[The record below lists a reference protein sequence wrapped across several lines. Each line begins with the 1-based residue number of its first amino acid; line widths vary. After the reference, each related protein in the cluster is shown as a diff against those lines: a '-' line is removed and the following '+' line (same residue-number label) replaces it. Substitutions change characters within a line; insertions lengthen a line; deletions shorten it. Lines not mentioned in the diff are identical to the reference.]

1 MAEVFRFPDH
11 VPIPPTTAKKSRTS
25 CQYCIVGCGYDVY
38 VWPTDVAEGG
48 LKASE
53 NALGVDL
60 PATALSGQWISP
72 GMYNRTNFQDGR
84 SYNIVIIPDKDYA
97 VNHGNHSIR
106 GGTNAQ
112 GIWSP
117 YGPTADRL
125 MAPLLKVGGAQQPIS
140 WDAALTLASGV
151 LKHAV
156 SKYGPQGTAFRMYAY
171 QWFEN
176 TYAITK
182 LYFKEIGTPNG
193 AIHNRASFGGETTA
207 LEDTG
212 TSTWNIAYEDA
223 EKADVVFEVGAGGY
237 ENQTVF
243 FTQHVMGH
251 GAKLIVQDPRKIID
265 ASYAVA
271 NGGLHLALKPGTD
284 AVLLNAIARVIVDN
298 NWQDSAFVNQYM
310 VSSQADIQAETSN
323 WRRQHFG
330 MTFAAYQKMLQ
341 NSLYE
346 TANAAQFTGVS
357 ASQIQQVAQL
367 IAKPNASGQRPKT
380 LFMFEKGLIWGIN
393 YQNVSA
399 LANLALLVGSIGLEG
414 RGISRSGGHQEGFAS
429 PVGYP
434 MQNATDTGL
443 FGEKIPNYI
452 DAHMEKGE
460 VKVYHVIGA
469 NPLGMTNSS
478 QHFREVLAKLLAHGP
493 TVESADTAAALAAL
507 VARMDS
513 GGIVL
518 IAQDIYPNLTTENA
532 DLVLPAAAWG
542 EMDGTRINGERRTRL
557 YEKFMDPPGQAM
569 PDWMIIAQI
578 AQRMGFSGFDW
589 KSEEEIFTELAPN
602 AEYDAS
608 AIVKYA
614 AAKGSTPYTVLRALP
629 SGIQLPAQIVNGQL
643 VGTPRLFADRKFGTT
658 SGKAMFINSDWT
670 GLPAQVYEQLQ
681 PQGDEF
687 WVINGRVDELWQTMY
702 THKRVPY
709 ILERWPSNHVEINPA
724 DASRLGVASGDIIS
738 IASDRVYTQQSGT
751 FDTGSFTAVAYVS
764 DIVPVG
770 VVFTNFAYPDQWM
783 NSISPRWMHPANPVP
798 PYKLAR
804 AKLTRLGTSDLASR
818 MSFAPR
824 NLAV

>member
-1 MAEVFRFPDH
+1 MAEVFRFADH

-25 CQYCIVGCGYDVY
+25 CQYCIVGCGYTVY
-38 VWPTDVAEGG
+38 VWPTDVPEGG
-48 LKASE
+48 LKASQ

-60 PATALSGQWISP
+60 PAAALSGQWISP
-72 GMYNRTNFQDGR
+72 GMYNRTTFQDGR
-84 SYNIVIIPDKDYA
+84 SYNIVIVPDKDYA

-117 YGPTADRL
+117 FGPTADRL
-125 MAPLLKVGGAQQPIS
+125 TAPLLKVGGAQQPIS
-140 WDAALTLASGV
+140 WDAALTIASGV

-156 SKYGPQGTAFRMYAY
+156 TRYGPQGTAFRMYAY

-182 LYFKEIGTPNG
+182 LYFQNIQTPNG

-207 LEDTG
+207 LGDTG
-212 TSTWNIAYEDA
+212 LDTWNISYTDA
-223 EKADVVFEVGAGGY
+223 EKADIVFEVGAGGY

-251 GAKLIVQDPRKIID
+251 NAKLIVQDPRKTID
-265 ASYAVA
+265 AAYAEK
-271 NGGLHLALKPGTD
+271 NGGLFLQLKPGTD
-284 AVLLNAIARVIVDN
+284 AVLLNAIARVILDN
-298 NWQDSAFVNQYM
+298 GWQDTSFINQYM
-310 VSSQADIQAETSN
+310 ISSRSDIQSTDN
-323 WRRQHFG
+323 WRQQHFG
-330 MTFAAYQKMLQ
+330 MALADYQQMLQ
-341 NSLYE
+341 QPIYE
-346 TANAAQFTGVS
+346 VNNAAQFTGVS
-357 ASQIQQVAQL
+357 ASQIQQAAQL
-367 IAKPNASGQRPKT
+367 IAKPGAGGQRPKV

-393 YQNVSA
+393 YQNVAA
-399 LANLALLVGSIGLEG
+399 LANLALLVGSIGQVG
-414 RGISRSGGHQEGFAS
+414 RGISRSGGHQEGFSS

-434 MQNATDTGL
+434 IQNATDIGL
-443 FGEKIPNYI
+443 FNQKIPNYI

-469 NPLGMTNSS
+469 NPAGMTNSS

-493 TVESADTAAALAAL
+493 TVESADTATALAAL
-507 VARMDS
+507 IARMDS
-513 GGIVL
+513 GGMVL
-518 IAQDIYPNLTTENA
+518 IAQDIYPNLTTEMA

-542 EMDGTRINGERRTRL
+542 EMNGTRINGERRTRL
-557 YEKFMDPPGQAM
+557 YEQFMDAPGQAM
-569 PDWMIIAQI
+569 RDWWIIAQI
-578 AQRMGFSGFDW
+578 AQRLGYSGFGWQTD
-589 KSEEEIFTELAPN
+589 EDVFTELAPN

-608 AIVKYA
+608 GIVEYA
-614 AAKGSTPYTVLRALP
+614 KAKGTTPYAVLRGLQ
-629 SGIQLPAQIVNGQL
+629 SGIQLPAKFVNGQL
-643 VGTPRLFADRKFGTT
+643 VGTTRLFEDFKFGSA

-670 GLPAQVYEQLQ
+670 GLASQVYAQLQ

-702 THKRVPY
+702 THKRVPF
-709 ILERWPSNHVEINPA
+709 ILERWPTNHVEINPA
-724 DASRLGVASGDIIS
+724 DAARLGVQSGDMIS
-738 IASDRVYTQQSGT
+738 LASDRVVTQQSGT
-751 FDTGSFTAVAYVS
+751 FDKGSFTAVAYVS
-764 DIVPVG
+764 DIVPAG

-804 AKLTRLGTSDLASR
+804 ARLTRLGTTDFTQR
-818 MSFAPR
+818 MTFAPR

>member
-38 VWPTDVAEGG
+38 VWPTDVPEGG
-48 LKASE
+48 IKASQ

-60 PATALSGQWISP
+60 PAAALSGQWISP
-72 GMYNRTNFQDGR
+72 GMYNRTVFQDGR
-84 SYNIVIIPDKDYA
+84 SYNIVIVPDKGYE
-97 VNHGNHSIR
+97 VNMGNHSIR

-125 MAPLLKVGGAQQPIS
+125 VAPLLKVGGAQQPIS
-140 WDAALTLASGV
+140 WDAALTIASGV

-156 SKYGPQGTAFRMYAY
+156 SKYGPQGAAFRMYAY

-176 TYAITK
+176 TYSITK

-207 LEDTG
+207 LGDTG
-212 TSTWNIAYEDA
+212 LDTWNIAYVDA

-243 FTQHVMGH
+243 FTQHVMNH
-251 GAKLIVQDPRKIID
+251 GATLIVQDPRKIID
-265 ASYAVA
+265 AAYAEK
-271 NGGLHLALKPGTD
+271 NSGLHLQLKPGTD

-298 NWQDSAFVNQYM
+298 NWQDTNFV
-310 VSSQADIQAETSN
+310 SQFIIASKTDITAQDN
-323 WRRQHFG
+323 WRQQHFG
-330 MTFAAYQKMLQ
+330 MAFSDYQKMLQ
-341 NSLYE
+341 KPLYD

-357 ASQIQQVAQL
+357 ADQIQKAAAL
-367 IAKPNASGQRPKT
+367 IAKPKANGQRPKT

-393 YQNVSA
+393 YENVAA
-399 LANLALLVGSIGLEG
+399 LANLALLIGSIGKEG
-414 RGISRSGGHQEGFAS
+414 QGISRSGGHQEGFSS

-469 NPLGMTNSS
+469 NPAGMTNSS

-493 TVESADTAAALAAL
+493 TVESADTSAALAAL
-507 VARMDS
+507 TARMDS
-513 GGIVL
+513 GGMVL
-518 IAQDIYPNLTTENA
+518 IAQDIYPNLTTEMA

-542 EMDGTRINGERRTRL
+542 EMNGVRINGERRARL
-557 YEKFMDPPGQAM
+557 YEQFMDAPGQAM
-569 PDWMIIAQI
+569 RDWWIIAQI

-589 KSEEEIFTELAPN
+589 KTDEDVFTELAPN
-602 AEYDAS
+602 AQYDAS
-608 AIVKYA
+608 GIVQYA
-614 AAKGSTPYTVLRALP
+614 ASIGKSPYTVLRGLQ
-629 SGIQLPAQIVNGQL
+629 SGIQLPAKFENGQL
-643 VGTPRLFADRKFGTT
+643 VGTTRLFEDRKFGTT

-670 GLPAQVYEQLQ
+670 GLPAQVYAQLQ

-709 ILERWPSNHVEINPA
+709 ILERWPSNHVEINPT
-724 DASRLGVASGDIIS
+724 DAASLGVQSGDMIS
-738 IASDRVYTQQSGT
+738 LASNRVVTQQPGT

-764 DIVPVG
+764 DIVPQG

-798 PYKLAR
+798 PYKLSRAR
-804 AKLTRLGTSDLASR
+804 LTRIGSTDLASR

-824 NLAV
+824 NLA

>member
-25 CQYCIVGCGYDVY
+25 CQYCIVGCGYMVY
-38 VWPTDVAEGG
+38 VWPTDVPEGG

-72 GMYNRTNFQDGR
+72 GMYNRTVFQDGR
-84 SYNIVIIPDKDYA
+84 SYNIVIIPDKGYA
-97 VNHGNHSIR
+97 VNQGNHSIR

-117 YGPTADRL
+117 FGPTADRL
-125 MAPLLKVGGAQQPIS
+125 TAPLLKVGDAQQPIS
-140 WDAALTLASGV
+140 WDAALTIASGV

-182 LYFKEIGTPNG
+182 LYFQEIQTPNG

-223 EKADVVFEVGAGGY
+223 EKADIVFEVGAGGY

-243 FTQHVMGH
+243 FTQHVMNH

-265 ASYAVA
+265 AAYAEK
-271 NGGLHLALKPGTD
+271 NGGLHLQLKPGTD

-298 NWQDSAFVNQYM
+298 SWQDTNFISQYM
-310 VSSQADIQAETSN
+310 IASKADISSQDS
-323 WRRQHFG
+323 WRQQHFG
-330 MTFAAYQKMLQ
+330 MAFADYQKMLQ
-341 NSLYE
+341 NPLYE
-346 TANAAQFTGVS
+346 AANAAQFTGVS
-357 ASQIQQVAQL
+357 ADQIQMAAQL
-367 IAKPNASGQRPKT
+367 IAKPNTNGQRPKT

-399 LANLALLVGSIGLEG
+399 LANLALLVGSIGQVG

-434 MQNATDTGL
+434 IKHATDTGL

-469 NPLGMTNSS
+469 NPLGMTNSA
-478 QHFREVLAKLLAHGP
+478 QHFREMLIQKLAHAP
-493 TVESADTAAALAAL
+493 IVDSADTTAALAAL
-507 VARMDS
+507 TARMDS

-542 EMDGTRINGERRTRL
+542 EMNGTRINGERRTRL

-569 PDWMIIAQI
+569 PDWWIISQI
-578 AQRMGFSGFDW
+578 AQRMGFSGFNW
-589 KSEEEIFTELAPN
+589 QTEEQIFTELAPN

-614 AAKGSTPYTVLRALP
+614 TTKGSTPYTVLRGLQ

-643 VGTPRLFADRKFGTT
+643 IGTPRLFSDFKFGTS

-670 GLPAQVYEQLQ
+670 GLAAQVYTQLQ
-681 PQGDEF
+681 PQAGEF

-709 ILERWPSNHVEINPA
+709 ILERWPSNHVEINPT
-724 DASRLGVASGDIIS
+724 DAASLGVQSGDMIS
-738 IASDRVYTQQSGT
+738 LASDRVVTQQSGT
-751 FDTGSFTAVAYVS
+751 FDKGSFTAVAYVS
-764 DIVPVG
+764 DIVPQG

-798 PYKLAR
+798 PYKLSRAR
-804 AKLTRLGTSDLASR
+804 LTRIGSTDLASR

-824 NLAV
+824 NLV